1 MKNKMN
7 KIYGFEVTNI
17 AGQGFKRWFNSNTI
31 RMCHTK
37 ECDLPPE
44 LERVCSAQCFMQSFK
59 KAFDYSKLRSQALG
73 FDFKELTEEDYK
85 KTGNPVKKLFNKIF
99 KK

>member
-1 MKNKMN
+1 MN

-17 AGQGFKRWFNSNTI
+17 AGQGFKRWYNSDTI
-31 RMCHTK
+31 RICNTK
-37 ECDLPPE
+37 DGDLPPE

-73 FDFKELTEEDYK
+73 FDFKELNEEDYK
-85 KTGNPVKKLFNKIF
+85 AIQNPIKQLFNKLL